1 MTPDGQKAPKTYLPN
16 LSLPGAVKTGEVE
29 MIAAMTVKAT
39 KSAAV
44 LRGIKVVLQQVKCRG
59 IQNGICRPGI
69 L

>member
-44 LRGIKVVLQQVKCRG
+44 LRGIKVA
-59 IQNGICRPGI
+59 PTASEM
-69 L
+69 